1 MTSWSLARLAWLRRM
16 LRGTRCSAFPDALAQ
31 TETSSIAQAN
41 WSPLESIPLENV
53 EHCSVTDDKPNNLT
67 THATLHPI
75 TGKDTGFDLSRTL
88 VWVGGGVLSG
98 AAIVKLAPHVKAWWE
113 SRLLPAWND
122 RALPAMQSRIRNLFR
137 RKGCKRG
144 ALQDEP
150 AETTDAPALPLTQ
163 ADAACTVFIDQVDAL
178 SGEPGTPMSQAEA
191 EEHLFAILIMAANIA
206 ERLRALSGARVES
219 EDSERVELLSEAIR
233 QLSTQR
239 IADGINRLLE
249 SDTALLDEAT
259 VDQFMKLFKG
269 TRIPGQ
275 GYAPIRVEQ
284 LQEAL
289 RLEG

>member
-1 MTSWSLARLAWLRRM
+1 MPREKMWVDYPD
-16 LRGTRCSAFPDALAQ
+16 GTHLSQSRQEAGGFSHL
-31 TETSSIAQAN
+31 
-41 WSPLESIPLENV
+41 V
-53 EHCSVTDDKPNNLT
+53 RDDKTNSLT

-75 TGKDTGFDLSRTL
+75 IDDDTGFDLSRFVL
-88 VWVGGGVLSG
+88 VGGAALGGIALG
-98 AAIVKLAPHVKAWWE
+98 AAAVKFTPHVVSWWND
-113 SRLLPAWND
+113 RIIPAWND
-122 RALPAMQSRIRNLFR
+122 RALPAVQSRIRNLFR

-163 ADAACTVFIDQVDAL
+163 EDVVYAVFVDQVDAL

-206 ERLRALSGARVES
+206 ERLRKLSSARIEA

-249 SDTALLDEAT
+249 SDTASLDEAT
-259 VDQFMKLFKG
+259 VAQFMKLFKG
-269 TRIPGQ
+269 ARIPTQ

-284 LQEAL
+284 LQKAL
-289 RLEG
+289 RLEE